1 MLVLII
7 RLGILKL
14 RGLYLHIE
22 NRMLIYLNNLL
33 KRISDEQ
40 MNGGKTND
48 QDNLR
53 GTQV

>member
-33 KRISDEQ
+33 KRIVEL
-40 MNGGKTND
+40 GGIT
-48 QDNLR
+48 LLW
-53 GTQV
+53 T